1 MYFRVREGL
10 GEPPSGPVPRTLA
23 MRPRPFLK
31 LDKFVFDKHSL
42 TPDLQDRVRKFG
54 DVVIQSWNTAQ
65 PIETIRLIGHTDST
79 GPEKYN
85 FGLGDRRAQAVAAA
99 LQQRLKGLSGRVS
112 IVLGKSPGELEPTVE
127 NNTKEGQ
134 ALNRRVEVFITIR
147 APQPSTPTQPGK
159 KPIDWTV
166 KLPPES
172 VIVTHPSELDKGIVR
187 PVPTRRPGQ
196 SFKSW
201 LDDILARARV
211 PKLVRDKI
219 WTAIFDRNWG
229 LLSTLLSAAGIDDAT
244 RNAIIESARAAAE
257 GKVR

>member
-1 MYFRVREGL
+1 
-10 GEPPSGPVPRTLA
+10 
-23 MRPRPFLK
+23 
-31 LDKFVFDKHSL
+31 
-42 TPDLQDRVRKFG
+42 
-54 DVVIQSWNTAQ
+54 
-65 PIETIRLIGHTDST
+65 
-79 GPEKYN
+79 
-85 FGLGDRRAQAVAAA
+85 
-99 LQQRLKGLSGRVS
+99 
-112 IVLGKSPGELEPTVE
+112 
-127 NNTKEGQ
+127 
-134 ALNRRVEVFITIR
+134 VFITIR
-147 APQPSTPTQPGK
+147 APQPSTQTQPGK
-159 KPIDWTV
+159 KPVDWTV